1 MQITRAL
8 SITAEEF
15 FDQIEQS
22 ILADIKEATGK
33 DISRANAHVR

>member
-1 MQITRAL
+1 MQITRTL

-22 ILADIKEATGK
+22 ILADIKGATGK

>member
-1 MQITRAL
+1 MQITRTL

-15 FDQIEQS
+15 FDQIKQS

-33 DISRANAHVR
+33 DISGANAHVR